1 MSLTS
6 GGTFSGSVNVP
17 FGSGTVATTP
27 VYVRLAAG
35 LPENSYSGD
44 ITVSST
50 GVTDEL
56 VPVSGNVFGPPTN
69 SLVLTGIFDGPLS
82 GGTPKGVEIY
92 VWF

>member
-1 MSLTS
+1 MDLSVSLLAPEQLLATS
-6 GGTFSGSVNVP
+6 
-17 FGSGTVATTP
+17 

-56 VPVSGNVFGPPTN
+56 VPVTGNVFGPPTN
-69 SLVLTGIFDGPLS
+69 ALVLTGVYDGPLS
-82 GGTPKGVEIY
+82 GGTPKGVEIICLRRY
-92 VWF
+92 C